1 MSYDPQQL
9 ETDVSFLT
17 QQPGWQ
23 DPAKRTEFIRST
35 GVQSRAYL
43 PPEDH
48 AQFMSELWNRADD
61 RGMISKALDWTGT
74 AISEVVK
81 SGPALAAGAAF
92 AVGDALGVTDTGSGT
107 RLERGVTN
115 LVDQTG
121 QTLKQLAP
129 GESMQAKRDAALEA
143 LRTDL
148 DAGRVPA
155 DFERWAAGEFDSE
168 GKPDAETQQ
177 FIDALRGD
185 YARLAV
191 EADQI
196 NASQDQE
203 KVRAFMESDRS
214 PTRPDSDIPGVPGP
228 RELLA
233 DYLATRDPSSWEA
246 FKNRVTETDQQYRTR
261 LQRWTAEQRS
271 GTAETLAQMPEGLN
285 KEMTQRAF
293 DIQTSPIDLATA
305 ALPFLRG
312 AKALQ
317 AARTG
322 GVLAQTVRLAAG
334 AGKEALQEGVTE
346 KLQDARA
353 TNQQVFEAAAM
364 GAVGGAALETSMAGV
379 GALLRPAGVGQPMSE
394 APAADGAA
402 MAEDTGD
409 LTAADV
415 ADLEPQPPPPPAAAP
430 PRQPILTGVPDRMG
444 RMRETSLN
452 EEPVMEGDVMTDLR
466 IPRSPEALAES
477 QRIEN
482 DRLVQEAKLRAQ
494 DAKARGMPMIADN
507 PNGSRD
513 ILDWANENPIYLPPG
528 FSADRKLPEYEAL
541 GRNPLPSYWR
551 QFVASGKQ
559 GGNPDTIA
567 QRAYDAGLIADPT
580 ADAYVNALQEGI
592 AGRQQYRVQFAE
604 RDKALA
610 QEEKRVVDFEKT
622 QGKLAKKP
630 AAQEVTFEDV
640 VPGDRMTIDGE
651 PAVVRNVEYNEDGYL
666 TNVVIEDGKRFGL
679 MQFDPQTRGGLLVDE
694 FKPKSSTPAPATSQ
708 AATAP
713 ASPTASGTA
722 ANQTSGGGTAA
733 LAAASAPAAPA
744 ASGNLNPQ
752 AGRPR
757 AGEAGFV
764 NAEILAEARQF
775 IANGFTTFAQWSQAM
790 VKRFGRS
797 IKAQLERIWEQVKP
811 MAAELLMNYLRR
823 TGGLKELFAGDKA
836 IIPPFMRDSLDTA
849 KTMAAA
855 GKDAETIRAVT
866 GWFPGKYDGK
876 MRWEIP
882 DEGAKVK
889 PALKSL
895 QYGNH
900 PPAQIKSV
908 DYYQQN
914 GRWNVTLVPQNA
926 QRVAD
931 LIQLRDVEAAV
942 VRAMVSDEVWRQM
955 QRNQGEDSLAGEQL
969 EIPSKMLRTDYP
981 FEGFNALPLEDVLDH
996 PKLFEAYPEAKD
1008 VMVRV
1013 NPKLGVGGSFSVMDT
1028 GDRVITVGS
1037 ADQMGTLLHELQHW
1051 IQEKEGYAKGSN
1063 VKQFGITG
1071 TVVNADQI
1079 AKLDNQKR
1087 ALLDRY
1093 PDVKAMEQRL
1103 QRGEDLTNDEWTR
1116 YEQVHSLPEFTAN
1129 AQARLALVKSPL
1141 EQYRST
1147 AGEIEAR
1154 DVQARQSLTPE
1165 QRQAVAPYSSENIAT
1180 EDAIVLMDA
1189 AGPQMSMDIPEGQ
1202 NVTDS
1207 RFASPD
1213 AEANV
1218 ISTRPD
1224 TEVLAEA
1231 QAWLSQRTPQDAL
1244 TSLENGSA
1252 ALAGDAKQRALGL
1265 LINQLSLQAMQG
1277 SEVQQIVNDTLLNRA
1292 GRLWHSEQFSAD
1304 VAREL
1309 RQRNVVNNADL
1320 LPVAPVLAAKQVLT
1334 DRADRV
1340 VKERF
1345 EGGAEG
1351 AVEKITTLD
1360 VKASTE
1366 ASAELTAQMEG
1377 EPDAPE
1383 LGDNPEVTPVNDTRV
1398 AELEQQM
1405 QELRQQMLRDQT
1417 QAENALQ
1424 ETTSTWQKIMGVL
1437 KAAGGR
1443 RSSLLTGAKG
1453 KLADLRKAAMARK
1466 AARRAEGRMYANP
1479 VGDFADDAIIGA
1491 SFLAEGLVEFTNWS
1505 QALIREIGF
1514 RSGQDLRKL
1523 YAEASKQYLAA
1534 LEAEKAAPTRTKGTP
1549 KQRQA
1554 REKINRAQRT
1564 AQNILDSIARRY
1576 SDPPIFEE
1584 GQRRINAMRELYK
1597 ERVRTG
1603 MPEAEFVKRAMAL
1616 GANEGTAGILWE
1628 ASKLEID
1635 AREMMALEK
1644 SRAGLAEF
1652 LKKDSPALAKL
1663 LNALR
1668 QKIAPGMTWAQ
1679 IFMELPAQQKAR
1691 QREIYR
1697 RLMLDERL
1705 KALNQAERLQLTNE
1719 LDKAWQRERR
1729 KVFLRELEKI
1739 TNLGKSKKDK
1749 DKVKAAL
1756 PRLLRLMNLGMLNSE
1771 TFRGAIAQE
1780 YGIKQIDAATGVEL
1794 RKLAEAIQQAPEG
1807 LPRRKLEQQLMQRL
1821 QNLTGSTMAE
1831 VLESWWT
1838 ASVLSGWRTQV
1849 DIALSLANGLEDVTF
1864 GSLVTA
1870 VRTGNG
1876 RVAKD
1881 ALFAMLSNL
1890 PTAMNEAL
1898 DHLLTGNRAAM
1909 RSYDAEVKAAL
1920 EDGNKLF
1927 GNVGRQLLNKGGM
1940 ARLPGAFME
1949 FVSRVMTALDH
1960 VNSTSTYEGA
1970 KAMALA
1976 RHPELYEQAL
1986 RITPQDRQAARTQAR
2001 LELTAGE
2008 APTTRQQRIEE
2019 EARMKEILDQRVP
2032 LEVQAQAREIGLES
2046 ALQGE
2051 PTGLGWFI
2059 YQVANKIN
2067 TTMRQAE
2074 KAYDQNRPDNAAGK
2088 AVMGALR
2095 LASTLVKVLTGTKFV
2110 RTVGHSVNRSLSY
2123 APGIGL
2129 MRFAEGNMKGAKADI
2144 LLAKQLMGTAVGL
2157 ALLMAFRD
2165 GEDDEQGIE
2174 GSWRDLTPQQ
2184 KGQLLAEG
2192 KQPYSIWTRDAQGR
2206 IRSWNYQQWGIAGVL
2221 ATIGGMEDQR
2231 RYNSQGKDDLAIL
2244 MDGIVSGSMAWTDKT
2259 QLTGL
2264 QMLMAKDQ
2272 AATSSPSGSLASAL
2286 NKWASTTVG
2295 GLVPRIFKDVDMVIS
2310 PQLRDTSEWWMKWA
2324 GQVPMLRE
2332 LSSGTRVNIFGEDII
2347 LDRTPTSRVTQV
2359 GTLDP
2364 ALRTLGRLNERDIWL
2379 PDPTQGV
2386 RMVKLADGTRRKMT
2400 TLEKDRY
2407 QRATGAAYRQF
2418 ITEQGANLLRMDP
2431 ELARETISKVTER
2444 LRAQAAYQAL
2454 RR

>member
-1 MSYDPQQL
+1 MMTAAPTDPTLSPDEIPAML
-9 ETDVSFLT
+9 ESPQFAD
-17 QQPGWQ
+17 
-23 DPAKRTEFIRST
+23 
-35 GVQSRAYL
+35 L
-43 PPEDH
+43 PPERRTDIL
-48 AQFMSELWNRADD
+48 ERALADGASSMAGQWD
-61 RGMISKALDWTGT
+61 RDTFQKWGDFASKARERVAGMESVGEKVAWAGG
-74 AISEVVK
+74 VVK
-81 SGPALAAGAAF
+81 DTATDMLKTLGVGVAGLSPVAAPRDAQGGSTLEPQVPGLTLGQSLGVNAGALMTGITDKITKDAAPVESGLEKLKQEIDQGAFFDHEKGFGGWLDDQAKALQEAQTAYYQDENWAQQNSLTANPENAAALQDYLMTRSPQAWDRLRSTVLRTPGGEMIRAARDQVTNQSALGRSLPGAQRYITEATDPAELIATVGSLGAGRVAIQGGKTLLQRGGALAAGAAGEVAGEQVSAF
-92 AVGDALGVTDTGSGT
+92 MDDPNLTWEQRGEIAKQALVASLGLAGIGAGVSAV
-107 RLERGVTN
+107 
-115 LVDQTG
+115 
-121 QTLKQLAP
+121 
-129 GESMQAKRDAALEA
+129 
-143 LRTDL
+143 
-148 DAGRVPA
+148 AGRGRTTNVP
-155 DFERWAAGEFDSE
+155 
-168 GKPDAETQQ
+168 
-177 FIDALRGD
+177 
-185 YARLAV
+185 
-191 EADQI
+191 
-196 NASQDQE
+196 
-203 KVRAFMESDRS
+203 
-214 PTRPDSDIPGVPGP
+214 
-228 RELLA
+228 
-233 DYLATRDPSSWEA
+233 
-246 FKNRVTETDQQYRTR
+246 
-261 LQRWTAEQRS
+261 
-271 GTAETLAQMPEGLN
+271 
-285 KEMTQRAF
+285 
-293 DIQTSPIDLATA
+293 
-305 ALPFLRG
+305 
-312 AKALQ
+312 
-317 AARTG
+317 
-322 GVLAQTVRLAAG
+322 
-334 AGKEALQEGVTE
+334 
-346 KLQDARA
+346 
-353 TNQQVFEAAAM
+353 
-364 GAVGGAALETSMAGV
+364 
-379 GALLRPAGVGQPMSE
+379 
-394 APAADGAA
+394 APAAAEAGQNPFAGPIAEPA

-415 ADLEPQPPPPPAAAP
+415 ADLEPQPTPPPASAP

-452 EEPVMEGDVMTDLR
+452 EEPVMEGDVITDLR

-567 QRAYDAGLIADPT
+567 QRAYDAGLIAEPT

-592 AGRQQYRVQFAE
+592 AGRQQYRVQFAA
-604 RDKALA
+604 RDKALV

-651 PAVVRNVEYNEDGYL
+651 AAVVRNVEYNEDGYL

-694 FKPKSSTPAPATSQ
+694 FKPKSSTPAPAPSQ

-722 ANQTSGGGTAA
+722 ENRTSGGGTAA
-733 LAAASAPAAPA
+733 SAAASAPAAPA

-764 NAEILAEARQF
+764 NAEILRDLAASAIQAGQDFATWAR
-775 IANGFTTFAQWSQAM
+775 AM
-790 VKRFGRS
+790 LARFGEAVR
-797 IKAQLERIWEQVKP
+797 AQLAAIWQ
-811 MAAELLMNYLRR
+811 
-823 TGGLKELFAGDKA
+823 
-836 IIPPFMRDSLDTA
+836 
-849 KTMAAA
+849 
-855 GKDAETIRAVT
+855 
-866 GWFPGKYDGK
+866 
-876 MRWEIP
+876 
-882 DEGAKVK
+882 
-889 PALKSL
+889 
-895 QYGNH
+895 Q
-900 PPAQIKSV
+900 AQ
-908 DYYQQN
+908 
-914 GRWNVTLVPQNA
+914 A
-926 QRVAD
+926 QFQAR
-931 LIQLRDVEAAV
+931 E
-942 VRAMVSDEVWRQM
+942 VR
-955 QRNQGEDSLAGEQL
+955 
-969 EIPSKMLRTDYP
+969 
-981 FEGFNALPLEDVLDH
+981 
-996 PKLFEAYPEAKD
+996 
-1008 VMVRV
+1008 
-1013 NPKLGVGGSFSVMDT
+1013 
-1028 GDRVITVGS
+1028 
-1037 ADQMGTLLHELQHW
+1037 
-1051 IQEKEGYAKGSN
+1051 
-1063 VKQFGITG
+1063 FGG
-1071 TVVNADQI
+1071 TVSRMAPAGTRGFVAV
-1079 AKLDNQKR
+1079 
-1087 ALLDRY
+1087 
-1093 PDVKAMEQRL
+1093 PDGES
-1103 QRGEDLTNDEWTR
+1103 RG
-1116 YEQVHSLPEFTAN
+1116 
-1129 AQARLALVKSPL
+1129 
-1141 EQYRST
+1141 
-1147 AGEIEAR
+1147 
-1154 DVQARQSLTPE
+1154 TP
-1165 QRQAVAPYSSENIAT
+1165 
-1180 EDAIVLMDA
+1180 
-1189 AGPQMSMDIPEGQ
+1189 IPEGQ
-1202 NVTDS
+1202 NVTAS
-1207 RFASPD
+1207 RFANPD
-1213 AEANV
+1213 EAANLYDV
-1218 ISTRPD
+1218 QA
-1224 TEVLAEA
+1224 TEVMRGESA
-1231 QAWLSQRTPQDAL
+1231 AWIDANG
-1244 TSLENGSA
+1244 LEA
-1252 ALAGDAKQRALGL
+1252 ALAALEANEPPAGLRIDHLPSLGSALITRLSKLAETGTEAQRLQADALLSRAGAAWHGKASQEAGRTLQQRAMA
-1265 LINQLSLQAMQG
+1265 NQ
-1277 SEVQQIVNDTLLNRA
+1277 
-1292 GRLWHSEQFSAD
+1292 
-1304 VAREL
+1304 EL
-1309 RQRNVVNNADL
+1309 VGI
-1320 LPVAPVLAAKQVLT
+1320 APILAAKQVLT

-1360 VKASTE
+1360 VKAGTE
-1366 ASAELTAQMEG
+1366 ASAELTAQLEG

-1554 REKINRAQRT
+1554 REKINKAQRT

-1628 ASKLEID
+1628 ASKLEIN

-1668 QKIAPGMTWAQ
+1668 QKIAPGMSWAQ

-1821 QNLTGSTMAE
+1821 QNLAGSTLWQ

-1849 DIALSLANGLEDVTF
+1849 DIGLSLLNGVEDVGL
-1864 GSLVTA
+1864 GSIVTA
-1870 VRTGNG
+1870 LRTGNKDVAVRGLG
-1876 RVAKD
+1876 R
-1881 ALFAMLSNL
+1881 LFARVPSAIL
-1890 PTAMNEAL
+1890 EAV
-1898 DHLLTGNRAAM
+1898 DHLFTGNKALM
-1909 RSYDAEVKAAL
+1909 RNFELEAKQAL
-1920 EDGNKLF
+1920 EGGNRLASD
-1927 GNVGRQLLNKGGM
+1927 VGAEMWRKGGW
-1940 ARLPGAFME
+1940 RKVPGGFMI
-1949 FVSRVMTALDH
+1949 FYGRVMTALDH
-1960 VNSTSTYEGA
+1960 ITTASTREGA
-1970 KAMALA
+1970 LAMALA
-1976 RHPELYEQAL
+1976 RHPELYERAL
-1986 RITPQDRQAARTQAR
+1986 KISPQDRQAARNQAR
-2001 LELTAGE
+2001 LELTGGDMPTTFQQRREENARVRELLERGIPQEVLGE
-2008 APTTRQQRIEE
+2008 ATDLGRT
-2019 EARMKEILDQRVP
+2019 AAM
-2032 LEVQAQAREIGLES
+2032 
-2046 ALQGE
+2046 QGD
-2051 PTGLGWFI
+2051 PTGLGGGLLEAVNMAVGT
-2059 YQVANKIN
+2059 VARKAESMSQREDLDKTSKNVLKLLQGIAPI
-2067 TTMRQAE
+2067 MRAI
-2074 KAYDQNRPDNAAGK
+2074 
-2088 AVMGALR
+2088 
-2095 LASTLVKVLTGTKFV
+2095 TGTKFA
-2110 RTVGHSVNRSLSY
+2110 RTVAHSLNRSLSY
-2123 APGIGL
+2123 VPVVGIYAVGQ
-2129 MRFAEGNMKGAKADI
+2129 RGRTGAFGDVLA
-2144 LLAKQLMGTAVGL
+2144 AKQVIGTLVGL
-2157 ALLMAFRD
+2157 ATYLAFD
-2165 GEDDEQGIE
+2165 DDEDEKGIE
-2174 GSWRDLTPQQ
+2174 DGWKDKTPQE
-2184 KGQLLAEG
+2184 KAQLYAQG
-2192 KQPYSIWTRDAQGR
+2192 KQPYTVWSRNAKGQVVGF
-2206 IRSWNYQQWGIAGVL
+2206 NYQQWGIAGIMNTVAAMLKQKDSEQGTLNVL
-2221 ATIGGMEDQR
+2221 VSSLA
-2231 RYNSQGKDDLAIL
+2231 QGA
-2244 MDGIVSGSMAWTDKT
+2244 MTFTDKA
-2259 QLTGL
+2259 QLQGL
-2264 QMLMAKDQ
+2264 QTVFGDNYRSTDPVTGVASNLNRW
-2272 AATSSPSGSLASAL
+2272 AAQ
-2286 NKWASTTVG
+2286 TVG
-2295 GLVPRIFKDVDMVIS
+2295 GLVPRVLKDIDVVTS
-2310 PQLRDTSEWWMKWA
+2310 PELRMSSEWWQKWA
-2324 GQVPMLRE
+2324 KEVPMLRQ
-2332 LSSGTRVNIFGEDII
+2332 LSSGKRVDILGEDIK
-2347 LDRTPTSRVTQV
+2347 LDRGPLSRVMSI

-2364 ALRTLGRLNERDIWL
+2364 AYRVLGHLNERDLYL

-2386 RMVKLADGTRRKMT
+2386 RMVLLADGTRRKMT
-2400 TLEKDRY
+2400 ELEKDRY
-2407 QRATGAAYRQF
+2407 QRTTGAAYRKF
-2418 ITEQGANLLRMDP
+2418 LTEQGSNLLRMP
-2431 ELARETISKVTER
+2431 TEQARETISKVTER
-2444 LRAQAAYQAL
+2444 LRAQAAYQAV

>member
-1 MSYDPQQL
+1 MPYDPQQL
-9 ETDVSFLT
+9 ETDVFFLT

-23 DPAKRTEFIRST
+23 DPAQRTEFIRST

-81 SGPALAAGAAF
+81 SGPAMAAGAAF

-322 GVLAQTVRLAAG
+322 GVLAQTGRLAAG

-353 TNQQVFEAAAM
+353 TAGQVFEAAAM

-415 ADLEPQPPPPPAAAP
+415 ADLEPQPTPPPAAAP

-452 EEPVMEGDVMTDLR
+452 EEPVMEGDVITDLR

-482 DRLVQEAKLRAQ
+482 ARLVQEAKLRAQ

-528 FSADRKLPEYEAL
+528 FSTDRKLPEYEAL

-567 QRAYDAGLIADPT
+567 QRAYDAGLIAEPT

-640 VPGDRMTIDGE
+640 LPGDRMTIDGE

-679 MQFDPQTRGGLLVDE
+679 MQFDPQLRGGLLVDE

-733 LAAASAPAAPA
+733 SAAASTAAAPA
-744 ASGNLNPQ
+744 ASGNLNPL

-764 NAEILAEARQF
+764 NAEILRDLAASAIQAGQDFATWARAMLARFGEAVRAQLAAIWQQAQAQF
-775 IANGFTTFAQWSQAM
+775 QAREVRFGGTVTRMAPAGTRGFVAVPGGQDPFGSRFDNPVIILPESAPAVEQNQTSSRFANPDEAANLYDVQATEVMRGESAAWIDANG
-790 VKRFGRS
+790 
-797 IKAQLERIWEQVKP
+797 LEAALAALEANEPPAGLRIDHLP
-811 MAAELLMNYLRR
+811 
-823 TGGLKELFAGDKA
+823 
-836 IIPPFMRDSLDTA
+836 SLGSALITRLS
-849 KTMAAA
+849 KL
-855 GKDAETIRAVT
+855 AETGT
-866 GWFPGKYDGK
+866 
-876 MRWEIP
+876 
-882 DEGAKVK
+882 
-889 PALKSL
+889 
-895 QYGNH
+895 
-900 PPAQIKSV
+900 
-908 DYYQQN
+908 
-914 GRWNVTLVPQNA
+914 
-926 QRVAD
+926 
-931 LIQLRDVEAAV
+931 EA
-942 VRAMVSDEVWRQM
+942 
-955 QRNQGEDSLAGEQL
+955 
-969 EIPSKMLRTDYP
+969 
-981 FEGFNALPLEDVLDH
+981 
-996 PKLFEAYPEAKD
+996 
-1008 VMVRV
+1008 
-1013 NPKLGVGGSFSVMDT
+1013 
-1028 GDRVITVGS
+1028 
-1037 ADQMGTLLHELQHW
+1037 
-1051 IQEKEGYAKGSN
+1051 
-1063 VKQFGITG
+1063 
-1071 TVVNADQI
+1071 
-1079 AKLDNQKR
+1079 
-1087 ALLDRY
+1087 
-1093 PDVKAMEQRL
+1093 QRL
-1103 QRGEDLTNDEWTR
+1103 Q
-1116 YEQVHSLPEFTAN
+1116 A
-1129 AQARLALVKSPL
+1129 
-1141 EQYRST
+1141 
-1147 AGEIEAR
+1147 
-1154 DVQARQSLTPE
+1154 
-1165 QRQAVAPYSSENIAT
+1165 
-1180 EDAIVLMDA
+1180 
-1189 AGPQMSMDIPEGQ
+1189 
-1202 NVTDS
+1202 
-1207 RFASPD
+1207 
-1213 AEANV
+1213 
-1218 ISTRPD
+1218 
-1224 TEVLAEA
+1224 
-1231 QAWLSQRTPQDAL
+1231 DAL
-1244 TSLENGSA
+1244 LSRAGA
-1252 ALAGDAKQRALGL
+1252 AWHGKASQEAGRTLQQRAMA
-1265 LINQLSLQAMQG
+1265 NQ
-1277 SEVQQIVNDTLLNRA
+1277 
-1292 GRLWHSEQFSAD
+1292 
-1304 VAREL
+1304 EL
-1309 RQRNVVNNADL
+1309 VGI
-1320 LPVAPVLAAKQVLT
+1320 APILAAKQVLT

-1351 AVEKITTLD
+1351 AVEKITSLD
-1360 VKASTE
+1360 VKAGTE
-1366 ASAELTAQMEG
+1366 ASAELTAQLEG

-1534 LEAEKAAPTRTKGTP
+1534 LEAEQAAPTRTKGTP

-1603 MPEAEFVKRAMAL
+1603 MPEAEFVKRAMEL

-1644 SRAGLAEF
+1644 SRAGIAEF

-1668 QKIAPGMTWAQ
+1668 QKIAPGMSWAQ

-1729 KVFLRELEKI
+1729 KVFLRELEKV
-1739 TNLGKSKKDK
+1739 TNLVKSKKDK

-1794 RKLAEAIQQAPEG
+1794 RKLGEAIQQAPEG

-1821 QNLTGSTMAE
+1821 QNLTGSTLAE

-1849 DIALSLANGLEDVTF
+1849 DIALSLANGLEDVAF

-1870 VRTGNG
+1870 VRSGNG
-1876 RVAKD
+1876 RVIKD

-1920 EDGNKLF
+1920 EDGSKLF

-1960 VNSTSTYEGA
+1960 INSTSTYEGA

-1976 RHPELYEQAL
+1976 RHPEIYEKAL

-2019 EARMKEILDQRVP
+2019 EARLKEILDQRVP

-2129 MRFAEGNMKGAKADI
+2129 VRFAEGNMKGAKADI

-2192 KQPYSIWTRDAQGR
+2192 KQPYSIWTRDEQGR

>member
-1 MSYDPQQL
+1 MPAPDDFLAPDEFADVLDTPEFAAMPAHERAAVFDAGQRDAEQWLVANGL
-9 ETDVSFLT
+9 EDE
-17 QQPGWQ
+17 
-23 DPAKRTEFIRST
+23 A
-35 GVQSRAYL
+35 
-43 PPEDH
+43 
-48 AQFMSELWNRADD
+48 
-61 RGMISKALDWTGT
+61 SKAALNESFQALAVRHRPAQVDINTSQQGVLGTTFNAMAAGIGPELVGGAIGGAAKLADAGLEMVGLSDPNQRSMLDSVAGFADSLREEGRLVYRTNPANPTAATIGSGAGQAVGMLGT
-74 AISEVVK
+74 AGI
-81 SGPALAAGAAF
+81 GALANVPRAFVTVPATLGFGLGADQGIDTAQEMGITSAGGKLGMGTAFGAIEGATEMIGGIGGRFLPSPKGLLGAAVNI
-92 AVGDALGVTDTGSGT
+92 ATESGEEV
-107 RLERGVTN
+107 L
-115 LVDQTG
+115 
-121 QTLKQLAP
+121 
-129 GESMQAKRDAALEA
+129 
-143 LRTDL
+143 
-148 DAGRVPA
+148 
-155 DFERWAAGEFDSE
+155 
-168 GKPDAETQQ
+168 
-177 FIDALRGD
+177 
-185 YARLAV
+185 
-191 EADQI
+191 
-196 NASQDQE
+196 
-203 KVRAFMESDRS
+203 
-214 PTRPDSDIPGVPGP
+214 
-228 RELLA
+228 
-233 DYLATRDPSSWEA
+233 
-246 FKNRVTETDQQYRTR
+246 
-261 LQRWTAEQRS
+261 S
-271 GTAETLAQMPEGLN
+271 GTAQDALT
-285 KEMTQRAF
+285 
-293 DIQTSPIDLATA
+293 TA
-305 ALPFLRG
+305 AGQAVEDPNRPGFTETGYKLPGLDADFANR
-312 AKALQ
+312 
-317 AARTG
+317 R
-322 GVLAQTVRLAAG
+322 
-334 AGKEALQEGVTE
+334 LQE
-346 KLQDARA
+346 AI
-353 TNQQVFEAAAM
+353 
-364 GAVGGAALETSMAGV
+364 GGAAGGTVFSLVQAAV
-379 GALLRPAGVGQPMSE
+379 NRARPAGVGQPMSE
-394 APAADGAA
+394 APAVDGAA

-415 ADLEPQPPPPPAAAP
+415 ADLEPQPTPPPAAAP
-430 PRQPILTGVPDRMG
+430 PRQPILQNVPDRMG

-452 EEPVMEGDVMTDLR
+452 EEPVMEGDVITDLR
-466 IPRSPEALAES
+466 IPRSPQAIAES

-567 QRAYDAGLIADPT
+567 QRAYDAGLIAEPT

-592 AGRQQYRVQFAE
+592 AARQQYRVQFAE

-694 FKPKSSTPAPATSQ
+694 FKPKSSTPAPAPSR

-733 LAAASAPAAPA
+733 SPTLAPVAPA
-744 ASGNLNPQ
+744 ASGNLNPL

-889 PALKSL
+889 TTLKSL
-895 QYGNH
+895 QYGEH
-900 PPAQIKSV
+900 LPGRIQSV
-908 DYYQQN
+908 DYYKQR
-914 GRWNVTLVPQNA
+914 GLWNVTLVPFNS

-931 LIQLRDVEAAV
+931 LIQLVDAPASV
-942 VRAMVSDEVWRQM
+942 VRAMVPDEIWSQM
-955 QRNQGEDSLAGEQL
+955 QRNVGEDSLAGDNL
-969 EIPSKMLRTDYP
+969 EINTKMIRTDYA
-981 FEGFNALPLEDVLDH
+981 FDGFNTLPLEDVLEH
-996 PKLFEAYPEAKD
+996 PDLFKSYPAAKD
-1008 VMVRV
+1008 IMVRV
-1013 NPKLGVGGSFSVMDT
+1013 DPKMGRGGSFAMMES
-1028 GDRVITVGS
+1028 GEPIITIGK
-1037 ADQMGTLLHELQHW
+1037 ADQLTTLLHEVQHW
-1051 IQEKEGYAKGSN
+1051 IQEQEGYAKGSSS
-1063 VKQFGITG
+1063 
-1071 TVVNADQI
+1071 
-1079 AKLDNQKR
+1079 R
-1087 ALLDRY
+1087 ATD
-1093 PDVKAMEQRL
+1093 
-1103 QRGEDLTNDEWTR
+1103 
-1116 YEQVHSLPEFTAN
+1116 FTAPLTAEIKKLKTLN
-1129 AQARLALVKSPL
+1129 TPAAKAQARKLDKERMALYLSP
-1141 EQYRST
+1141 ENVMNAYRRT

-1154 DVQARQSLTPE
+1154 DVQARQGLTAE
-1165 QRQAVAPYSSENIAT
+1165 QRQVTAPYSSENIAP

-1213 AEANV
+1213 EAANLYDV
-1218 ISTRPD
+1218 QK
-1224 TEVLAEA
+1224 TEMMRGESA
-1231 QAWLSQRTPQDAL
+1231 AWIDANG
-1244 TSLENGSA
+1244 LEA
-1252 ALAGDAKQRALGL
+1252 ALAALEANEPPAGLRIDHLPSLGSALITRLSKLAETGTEAQRLQADALLSRAGAAWHGKASQEAGRTLQQRAMA
-1265 LINQLSLQAMQG
+1265 NQ
-1277 SEVQQIVNDTLLNRA
+1277 
-1292 GRLWHSEQFSAD
+1292 
-1304 VAREL
+1304 EL
-1309 RQRNVVNNADL
+1309 VGI
-1320 LPVAPVLAAKQVLT
+1320 APILAAKQVLT

-1351 AVEKITTLD
+1351 AVEKIATLD
-1360 VKASTE
+1360 VKAGTE
-1366 ASAELTAQMEG
+1366 ASAELTAQLEG

-1554 REKINRAQRT
+1554 REKINKAQRT

-1644 SRAGLAEF
+1644 SRASIAEF

-1663 LNALR
+1663 LDALR
-1668 QKIAPGMTWAQ
+1668 KKIAPGMSWAQ

-1729 KVFLRELEKI
+1729 KVFLRELEKV

-1794 RKLAEAIQQAPEG
+1794 RKLGEAIQQAPEG
-1807 LPRRKLEQQLMQRL
+1807 LPRRKLEQELMQRL
-1821 QNLTGSTMAE
+1821 QNLTGSTLAE

-1920 EDGNKLF
+1920 EDGSKLF

-1960 VNSTSTYEGA
+1960 INSTSTYEGA

-2129 MRFAEGNMKGAKADI
+2129 VRFAEGNMKGAKADI

>member
-1 MSYDPQQL
+1 MPYDPQQL

-23 DPAKRTEFIRST
+23 DPAQRTEFIRST

-322 GVLAQTVRLAAG
+322 GVLAQTGRLAAG

-353 TNQQVFEAAAM
+353 TAGQVFEAAAM

-394 APAADGAA
+394 APAAADGAA

-415 ADLEPQPPPPPAAAP
+415 ADLDPQPTPTPPPAAAP
-430 PRQPILTGVPDRMG
+430 PRQPILQNVPDRMG

-452 EEPVMEGDVMTDLR
+452 EEPVMEGDVITDLR

-482 DRLVQEAKLRAQ
+482 ARLVQEAKLRAQ

-528 FSADRKLPEYEAL
+528 FSTDRKLPEYEAL
-541 GRNPLPSYWR
+541 SRNPLPSYWR

-567 QRAYDAGLIADPT
+567 QRAYDAGLIAEPT

-640 VPGDRMTIDGE
+640 LPGDRMTIDGE

-694 FKPKSSTPAPATSQ
+694 FKPKSSTPAPAPSR

-733 LAAASAPAAPA
+733 SAAASTAAAPA

-764 NAEILAEARQF
+764 NAEILRDLAASAIQAGQDFATWAR
-775 IANGFTTFAQWSQAM
+775 AM
-790 VKRFGRS
+790 LARFGEAVR
-797 IKAQLERIWEQVKP
+797 AQLAAIWQQAQAQFQAREV
-811 MAAELLMNYLRR
+811 RF
-823 TGGLKELFAGDKA
+823 GGTVS
-836 IIPPFMRDSLDTA
+836 R
-849 KTMAAA
+849 MAAA
-855 GKDAETIRAVT
+855 GTRGFVAV
-866 GWFPGKYDGK
+866 PGG
-876 MRWEIP
+876 EN
-882 DEGAKVK
+882 V
-889 PALKSL
+889 ALSA
-895 QYGNH
+895 N
-900 PPAQIKSV
+900 
-908 DYYQQN
+908 N
-914 GRWNVTLVPQNA
+914 PQNA
-926 QRVAD
+926 AMASASGAAQANEPSPGGLSEAIGVTGTFYRGENDGNGKIADNQPGGVHFSSARYYAAQYGQVREAD
-931 LIQLRDVEAAV
+931 LNLTKALDFRSLGDSFSKESLIAFLQKAGVDLNAKLQSWFSAKSILEHLSQLNTIEQGEIHQTVLDGAGHLIKKAGYDGYVFNELGSATEPSVVVFSESSIKPSTNSPISFKSSRAADGTLNPQAGRPRAGEAGFVNAEILRDLAASAIQAGQDFATWARAMLARFGEA
-942 VRAMVSDEVWRQM
+942 VRAQLAAIWQQAQAQFQAREVR
-955 QRNQGEDSLAGEQL
+955 
-969 EIPSKMLRTDYP
+969 
-981 FEGFNALPLEDVLDH
+981 
-996 PKLFEAYPEAKD
+996 
-1008 VMVRV
+1008 
-1013 NPKLGVGGSFSVMDT
+1013 
-1028 GDRVITVGS
+1028 
-1037 ADQMGTLLHELQHW
+1037 
-1051 IQEKEGYAKGSN
+1051 
-1063 VKQFGITG
+1063 FGG
-1071 TVVNADQI
+1071 TVSRMAP
-1079 AKLDNQKR
+1079 AGT
-1087 ALLDRY
+1087 
-1093 PDVKAMEQRL
+1093 
-1103 QRGEDLTNDEWTR
+1103 RGF
-1116 YEQVHSLPEFTAN
+1116 VAVPG
-1129 AQARLALVKSPL
+1129 
-1141 EQYRST
+1141 
-1147 AGEIEAR
+1147 GESR
-1154 DVQARQSLTPE
+1154 GTP
-1165 QRQAVAPYSSENIAT
+1165 
-1180 EDAIVLMDA
+1180 
-1189 AGPQMSMDIPEGQ
+1189 IPEGQ

-1207 RFASPD
+1207 RFANPD
-1213 AEANV
+1213 EAANLYDV
-1218 ISTRPD
+1218 QA
-1224 TEVLAEA
+1224 TEMMRGESA
-1231 QAWLSQRTPQDAL
+1231 AWIDANG
-1244 TSLENGSA
+1244 LEA
-1252 ALAGDAKQRALGL
+1252 ALAALEANEPPAGLRIDHLPSLGSALITRLSKLAETGTEAQRLQADALLSRAGAAWHGKASQEAGRTLQQRAMA
-1265 LINQLSLQAMQG
+1265 NQ
-1277 SEVQQIVNDTLLNRA
+1277 
-1292 GRLWHSEQFSAD
+1292 
-1304 VAREL
+1304 EL
-1309 RQRNVVNNADL
+1309 VGI
-1320 LPVAPVLAAKQVLT
+1320 APILAAKQVLT

-1360 VKASTE
+1360 VKAGTE
-1366 ASAELTAQMEG
+1366 ASAELTAQLEG

-1644 SRAGLAEF
+1644 SRAGIAEF

-1668 QKIAPGMTWAQ
+1668 QKIAPGMSWAQ

-1881 ALFAMLSNL
+1881 ALFAMLANL

-1920 EDGNKLF
+1920 EDGSKLF

-1960 VNSTSTYEGA
+1960 INSTSTYEGA

-2074 KAYDQNRPDNAAGK
+2074 TAYDQNRPDNAAGK

-2129 MRFAEGNMKGAKADI
+2129 VRFAEGNMKGAKADI

>member
-1 MSYDPQQL
+1 MPAPDDFLAPDEFADVLNTPEFAAMPAHERAAVFDAGQRDAEQWLVANGL
-9 ETDVSFLT
+9 EDE
-17 QQPGWQ
+17 
-23 DPAKRTEFIRST
+23 A
-35 GVQSRAYL
+35 
-43 PPEDH
+43 
-48 AQFMSELWNRADD
+48 
-61 RGMISKALDWTGT
+61 SKAALNESFQALAVRHRPAQVDINTSQQGVLGTTFNAMAAGIGPELVGGAIGGAAKLADAGLEMVGLSDPNQRSMLDSVAGFADSLREEGRLVYRTNPANPTAATIGSGAGQAVGMLGT
-74 AISEVVK
+74 AGI
-81 SGPALAAGAAF
+81 GALANVPRAFVTVPATLGFGLGADQGIDTAQEMGITSAGGKLGMGTAFGAIEGATEMIGGIGGRFLPSPKGLLGAAVNI
-92 AVGDALGVTDTGSGT
+92 ATESGEEV
-107 RLERGVTN
+107 L
-115 LVDQTG
+115 
-121 QTLKQLAP
+121 
-129 GESMQAKRDAALEA
+129 
-143 LRTDL
+143 
-148 DAGRVPA
+148 
-155 DFERWAAGEFDSE
+155 
-168 GKPDAETQQ
+168 
-177 FIDALRGD
+177 
-185 YARLAV
+185 
-191 EADQI
+191 
-196 NASQDQE
+196 
-203 KVRAFMESDRS
+203 
-214 PTRPDSDIPGVPGP
+214 
-228 RELLA
+228 
-233 DYLATRDPSSWEA
+233 
-246 FKNRVTETDQQYRTR
+246 
-261 LQRWTAEQRS
+261 S
-271 GTAETLAQMPEGLN
+271 GTAQDALT
-285 KEMTQRAF
+285 
-293 DIQTSPIDLATA
+293 TA
-305 ALPFLRG
+305 AGQAVEDPNRPGFTETGYKLPGLDADFANR
-312 AKALQ
+312 
-317 AARTG
+317 R
-322 GVLAQTVRLAAG
+322 
-334 AGKEALQEGVTE
+334 LQE
-346 KLQDARA
+346 AI
-353 TNQQVFEAAAM
+353 
-364 GAVGGAALETSMAGV
+364 GGAAGGTVFSLVQAAV
-379 GALLRPAGVGQPMSE
+379 NRARPAGVGQPMSE
-394 APAADGAA
+394 ATAAEGAA

-415 ADLEPQPPPPPAAAP
+415 ADLDPQPTPPPAAAP
-430 PRQPILTGVPDRMG
+430 PRQPILQNVPDRMG

-452 EEPVMEGDVMTDLR
+452 EEPVMEGDVITDLR

-528 FSADRKLPEYEAL
+528 FSTDRKLPEYEAL

-567 QRAYDAGLIADPT
+567 QRAYDAGLIAEPT

-694 FKPKSSTPAPATSQ
+694 FKPKSSTPAPAPSQ
-708 AATAP
+708 AATTP
-713 ASPTASGTA
+713 TSPTASGTA
-722 ANQTSGGGTAA
+722 ANRTSGGGTAA
-733 LAAASAPAAPA
+733 SAAASAPAAPA

-764 NAEILAEARQF
+764 NAEILRDLAASAIQAGQDFATWAR
-775 IANGFTTFAQWSQAM
+775 AM
-790 VKRFGRS
+790 LARFGEAVR
-797 IKAQLERIWEQVKP
+797 AQLAAIWQ
-811 MAAELLMNYLRR
+811 
-823 TGGLKELFAGDKA
+823 
-836 IIPPFMRDSLDTA
+836 
-849 KTMAAA
+849 
-855 GKDAETIRAVT
+855 
-866 GWFPGKYDGK
+866 
-876 MRWEIP
+876 
-882 DEGAKVK
+882 
-889 PALKSL
+889 
-895 QYGNH
+895 Q
-900 PPAQIKSV
+900 AQ
-908 DYYQQN
+908 
-914 GRWNVTLVPQNA
+914 A
-926 QRVAD
+926 QFQAR
-931 LIQLRDVEAAV
+931 E
-942 VRAMVSDEVWRQM
+942 VR
-955 QRNQGEDSLAGEQL
+955 
-969 EIPSKMLRTDYP
+969 
-981 FEGFNALPLEDVLDH
+981 
-996 PKLFEAYPEAKD
+996 
-1008 VMVRV
+1008 
-1013 NPKLGVGGSFSVMDT
+1013 
-1028 GDRVITVGS
+1028 
-1037 ADQMGTLLHELQHW
+1037 
-1051 IQEKEGYAKGSN
+1051 
-1063 VKQFGITG
+1063 FGG
-1071 TVVNADQI
+1071 TVSRMAP
-1079 AKLDNQKR
+1079 AGT
-1087 ALLDRY
+1087 
-1093 PDVKAMEQRL
+1093 
-1103 QRGEDLTNDEWTR
+1103 RGFVAVPGSESR
-1116 YEQVHSLPEFTAN
+1116 
-1129 AQARLALVKSPL
+1129 
-1141 EQYRST
+1141 
-1147 AGEIEAR
+1147 G
-1154 DVQARQSLTPE
+1154 TP
-1165 QRQAVAPYSSENIAT
+1165 
-1180 EDAIVLMDA
+1180 
-1189 AGPQMSMDIPEGQ
+1189 IPEGQ
-1202 NVTDS
+1202 NVTAS
-1207 RFASPD
+1207 RFANPD
-1213 AEANV
+1213 EAGNLYDV
-1218 ISTRPD
+1218 QA
-1224 TEVLAEA
+1224 TEVMRGESA
-1231 QAWLSQRTPQDAL
+1231 AWIDANG
-1244 TSLENGSA
+1244 LEA
-1252 ALAGDAKQRALGL
+1252 ALAALEANEPPAGLRIDHLPSLGSALITRLSKLAETGTEAQRLQADALLSRAGAAWHGKASQEAGRTLQQRAMA
-1265 LINQLSLQAMQG
+1265 NQ
-1277 SEVQQIVNDTLLNRA
+1277 
-1292 GRLWHSEQFSAD
+1292 
-1304 VAREL
+1304 EL
-1309 RQRNVVNNADL
+1309 VGI
-1320 LPVAPVLAAKQVLT
+1320 APILAAKQVLT

-1360 VKASTE
+1360 VKAGTE
-1366 ASAELTAQMEG
+1366 ASAELTAQLEG

-1584 GQRRINAMRELYK
+1584 GQRKINAMRELYK

-1603 MPEAEFVKRAMAL
+1603 MPEAEFVKRAMEL

-1668 QKIAPGMTWAQ
+1668 QKIAPGMSWAQ

-1821 QNLTGSTMAE
+1821 QNLAGSTMAE

-1881 ALFAMLSNL
+1881 ALFAMLANL

-1920 EDGNKLF
+1920 EDGSKLF

-1960 VNSTSTYEGA
+1960 INSTSTYEGA

-2051 PTGLGWFI
+2051 PTGLGAWI
-2059 YQVANKIN
+2059 YRASNALNNVH
-2067 TTMRQAE
+2067 RQSLSEYE
-2074 KAYDQNRPDNAAGK
+2074 KNRPDNLAGR
-2088 AVMGALR
+2088 AVLRALR
-2095 LASTLVKVLTGTKFV
+2095 ITSPLVKVLTGTKFV
-2110 RTVGHSVNRSLSY
+2110 RTVGHSINRSLSY
-2123 APGIGL
+2123 APGVGL
-2129 MRFAEGNMKGAKADI
+2129 IRFAEKGMQGSPAKADI
-2144 LLAKQLMGTAVGL
+2144 LLAKQLFGTAVGL

-2174 GSWRDLTPQQ
+2174 GSWRGLTPQQ

-2206 IRSWNYQQWGIAGVL
+2206 IRTWNYQNWGIAGVL
-2221 ATIGGMEDQR
+2221 GTIGGMEDQR

-2244 MDGIVSGSMAWTDKT
+2244 IDGIISGSMAWTDKA

-2264 QMLMAKDQ
+2264 KLLTGSDQ
-2272 AATSSPSGSLASAL
+2272 PGSSSNPAQSWADTL
-2286 NKWASTTVG
+2286 NRYASTTVG
-2295 GLVPRIFKDVDMVIS
+2295 GVVPRLFKDVDMVIS

-2324 GQVPMLRE
+2324 AQMPMVRE
-2332 LSSGTRVNIFGEDII
+2332 TSSGKRVNIFGEDIV
-2347 LDRTPTSRVTQV
+2347 LDRTPTSRITQV

-2386 RMVKLADGTRRKMT
+2386 RTVKLADGTRRKMT
-2400 TLEKDRY
+2400 TVEKDRY
-2407 QRATGAAYRQF
+2407 QRATGAAYRKF
-2418 ITEQGANLLRMDP
+2418 ITEQGAALLRMDA

-2444 LRAQAAYQAL
+2444 LRKQAAYDAV

>member
-1 MSYDPQQL
+1 MPYDPQQL

-17 QQPGWQ
+17 EQPGWQ

-35 GVQSRAYL
+35 GVQARAHL

-48 AQFMSELWNRADD
+48 ARFMGELWNRADE

-74 AISEVVK
+74 TISEVVK
-81 SGPALAAGAAF
+81 SGPAMAAGAAF

-107 RLERGVTN
+107 RLERGVAN

-121 QTLKQLAP
+121 QTVKQLAP

-191 EADQI
+191 EADEI

-233 DYLATRDPSSWEA
+233 DYLATRDPSSWDA
-246 FKNRVTETDQQYRTR
+246 FKSRVTETDQQYRTR

-293 DIQTSPIDLATA
+293 DIQTSPIDLASA
-305 ALPFLRG
+305 VLPFLRG

-322 GVLAQTVRLAAG
+322 GLAAQAGRLAVG
-334 AGKEALQEGVTE
+334 AGKEAVQEGVTE

-353 TNQQVFEAAAM
+353 TAGQVFEAAAM

-394 APAADGAA
+394 ATAAGAA

-415 ADLEPQPPPPPAAAP
+415 ADLEPQPTPPPAAAP

-452 EEPVMEGDVMTDLR
+452 EEPVMEGDVITDLR
-466 IPRSPEALAES
+466 IPRSPEAIAES

-494 DAKARGMPMIADN
+494 EAKARGMPMIADS

-567 QRAYDAGLIADPT
+567 QRAYDAGLIAEPT

-592 AGRQQYRVQFAE
+592 AGRQQYRVQLAE
-604 RDKALA
+604 RDKALV

-651 PAVVRNVEYNEDGYL
+651 AAVVRNVEYNEDGYL

-694 FKPKSSTPAPATSQ
+694 FKPKSSTPAPAPSR

-713 ASPTASGTA
+713 ASPTSSGTA

-733 LAAASAPAAPA
+733 SAAASTAAAPA

-764 NAEILAEARQF
+764 NAEILRDLAASAIQAGQDFATWARAMLARFGEAVRAQLAAIWQQAQAQF
-775 IANGFTTFAQWSQAM
+775 QAREVRFGGTVSRMAPAGTRGFVAVPDGQDPFGSRFDNPVIILPESAPAVEQNQTSSRFANPDEAANLYDVQATEVMRGESAAWIDANG
-790 VKRFGRS
+790 
-797 IKAQLERIWEQVKP
+797 LEAALAALEANEPPAGLRIDHLP
-811 MAAELLMNYLRR
+811 
-823 TGGLKELFAGDKA
+823 
-836 IIPPFMRDSLDTA
+836 SLGSALITRLS
-849 KTMAAA
+849 KL
-855 GKDAETIRAVT
+855 AETGT
-866 GWFPGKYDGK
+866 
-876 MRWEIP
+876 
-882 DEGAKVK
+882 
-889 PALKSL
+889 
-895 QYGNH
+895 
-900 PPAQIKSV
+900 
-908 DYYQQN
+908 
-914 GRWNVTLVPQNA
+914 
-926 QRVAD
+926 
-931 LIQLRDVEAAV
+931 EA
-942 VRAMVSDEVWRQM
+942 
-955 QRNQGEDSLAGEQL
+955 
-969 EIPSKMLRTDYP
+969 
-981 FEGFNALPLEDVLDH
+981 
-996 PKLFEAYPEAKD
+996 
-1008 VMVRV
+1008 
-1013 NPKLGVGGSFSVMDT
+1013 
-1028 GDRVITVGS
+1028 
-1037 ADQMGTLLHELQHW
+1037 
-1051 IQEKEGYAKGSN
+1051 
-1063 VKQFGITG
+1063 
-1071 TVVNADQI
+1071 
-1079 AKLDNQKR
+1079 
-1087 ALLDRY
+1087 
-1093 PDVKAMEQRL
+1093 QRL
-1103 QRGEDLTNDEWTR
+1103 Q
-1116 YEQVHSLPEFTAN
+1116 A
-1129 AQARLALVKSPL
+1129 
-1141 EQYRST
+1141 
-1147 AGEIEAR
+1147 
-1154 DVQARQSLTPE
+1154 
-1165 QRQAVAPYSSENIAT
+1165 
-1180 EDAIVLMDA
+1180 
-1189 AGPQMSMDIPEGQ
+1189 
-1202 NVTDS
+1202 
-1207 RFASPD
+1207 
-1213 AEANV
+1213 
-1218 ISTRPD
+1218 
-1224 TEVLAEA
+1224 
-1231 QAWLSQRTPQDAL
+1231 DAL
-1244 TSLENGSA
+1244 LSRAGA
-1252 ALAGDAKQRALGL
+1252 AWHGKASQEAGRTLQQRAMA
-1265 LINQLSLQAMQG
+1265 NQ
-1277 SEVQQIVNDTLLNRA
+1277 
-1292 GRLWHSEQFSAD
+1292 
-1304 VAREL
+1304 EL
-1309 RQRNVVNNADL
+1309 VGI
-1320 LPVAPVLAAKQVLT
+1320 APILAAKQVLT

-1351 AVEKITTLD
+1351 AVEKIATLD
-1360 VKASTE
+1360 VKAGTE
-1366 ASAELTAQMEG
+1366 ASAELTAQLEG

-1603 MPEAEFVKRAMAL
+1603 MPEAEFVKRAMEL

-1668 QKIAPGMTWAQ
+1668 QKIAPGMSWAQ

-1739 TNLGKSKKDK
+1739 GALGAKAPADRKK
-1749 DKVKAAL
+1749 VVQGL
-1756 PRLLRLMNLGMLNSE
+1756 PKLLRLMNLGVLNAA
-1771 TFRGAIAQE
+1771 TFRQAM
-1780 YGIKQIDAATGVEL
+1780 
-1794 RKLAEAIQQAPEG
+1794 APEFNLRSMTGADVARLRDTFNAAYTAPPGILRNRLLQKG
-1807 LPRRKLEQQLMQRL
+1807 LMDMQKI
-1821 QNLTGSTMAE
+1821 TGSTKVE
-1831 VLESWWT
+1831 LLNNGWV
-1838 ASVLSGWRTQV
+1838 ASVLSGGQTLFDTATTLASGGLLDTMTSAVGMAFNGRPDVAITAVAEFWRSLPQLLREAGRILGKGELWYLRQFADEAKHGLEGLGIGSALTGERLLSEKQISKKALGLLLAFTGRSMAAFDHLTNNATKAGALPIARALNPNLYQGALTPSDLDKANARAQAKLEMPDGTPTQINRRTREILESGINPDLLKEAELMGDMAAFQNDPTGFYGGVYQMVKSLFATGERGLTNAADAVPNAYARSAMLFMAGSLRAALGAKFIRFAMNWANKQAMLVPGTYLIQKAGLPIFGSQISRTQ
-1849 DIALSLANGLEDVTF
+1849 ANYILGRNVVGLTMMASFYAFLRGVLD
-1864 GSLVTA
+1864 
-1870 VRTGNG
+1870 
-1876 RVAKD
+1876 KD
-1881 ALFAMLSNL
+1881 D
-1890 PTAMNEAL
+1890 EEEGW
-1898 DHLLTGNRAAM
+1898 HLTGNLEGLSTDRINALRAAGVEKLTLWYRDPQGRVVRQVNYKNM
-1909 RSYDAEVKAAL
+1909 PFAAMLAAL
-1920 EDGNKLF
+1920 
-1927 GNVGRQLLNKGGM
+1927 
-1940 ARLPGAFME
+1940 A
-1949 FVSRVMTALDH
+1949 
-1960 VNSTSTYEGA
+1960 STSDERKYLPDKHAT
-1970 KAMALA
+1970 
-1976 RHPELYEQAL
+1976 
-1986 RITPQDRQAARTQAR
+1986 RTQAGHLLRAVAIGAMQFKDISAVEGLSELFQKPKPGSTSEVAEDFVER
-2001 LELTAGE
+2001 LAKS
-2008 APTTRQQRIEE
+2008 AARFTT
-2019 EARMKEILDQRVP
+2019 
-2032 LEVQAQAREIGLES
+2032 G
-2046 ALQGE
+2046 
-2051 PTGLGWFI
+2051 FI
-2059 YQVANKIN
+2059 PN
-2067 TTMRQAE
+2067 
-2074 KAYDQNRPDNAAGK
+2074 
-2088 AVMGALR
+2088 ALR
-2095 LASTLVKVLTGTKFV
+2095 DVDSWTDSRYFKPDSAAAEWVKGVPFLRRTVNDGRPLLNLLGEQVEISRAPWNRQVKDVATSEAGRVLGGLLSRGLSVPGADGDGVVVVKDGKKVLLTSLGTGPV
-2110 RTVGHSVNRSLSY
+2110 Y
-2123 APGIGL
+2123 AYQ
-2129 MRFAEGNMKGAKADI
+2129 KA
-2144 LLAKQLMGTAVGL
+2144 
-2157 ALLMAFRD
+2157 
-2165 GEDDEQGIE
+2165 
-2174 GSWRDLTPQQ
+2174 
-2184 KGQLLAEG
+2184 
-2192 KQPYSIWTRDAQGR
+2192 
-2206 IRSWNYQQWGIAGVL
+2206 
-2221 ATIGGMEDQR
+2221 
-2231 RYNSQGKDDLAIL
+2231 
-2244 MDGIVSGSMAWTDKT
+2244 
-2259 QLTGL
+2259 
-2264 QMLMAKDQ
+2264 
-2272 AATSSPSGSLASAL
+2272 
-2286 NKWASTTVG
+2286 
-2295 GLVPRIFKDVDMVIS
+2295 
-2310 PQLRDTSEWWMKWA
+2310 
-2324 GQVPMLRE
+2324 
-2332 LSSGTRVNIFGEDII
+2332 
-2347 LDRTPTSRVTQV
+2347 
-2359 GTLDP
+2359 
-2364 ALRTLGRLNERDIWL
+2364 
-2379 PDPTQGV
+2379 
-2386 RMVKLADGTRRKMT
+2386 
-2400 TLEKDRY
+2400 
-2407 QRATGAAYRQF
+2407 
-2418 ITEQGANLLRMDP
+2418 
-2431 ELARETISKVTER
+2431 VTER
-2444 LRAQAAYQAL
+2444 YREWLGSDEGRALLSMPAAQAAQVIENRAKAIKRMARVQAVGY
-2454 RR
+2454 

>member
-1 MSYDPQQL
+1 MPYDPQQL

-23 DPAKRTEFIRST
+23 DPAQRTEFIRST

-81 SGPALAAGAAF
+81 SGPAMAAGAAF

-271 GTAETLAQMPEGLN
+271 GTAETLAQMAEGLN

-322 GVLAQTVRLAAG
+322 GVLAQTGRLAAG

-353 TNQQVFEAAAM
+353 TAGQVFEAAAM

-394 APAADGAA
+394 APAAEGAA

-415 ADLEPQPPPPPAAAP
+415 ADLDPQPTPPPAAAP
-430 PRQPILTGVPDRMG
+430 QRQPILTGVPDRMG

-452 EEPVMEGDVMTDLR
+452 EEPVMEGDVITDLR

-528 FSADRKLPEYEAL
+528 FSTDRKLPEYEAL

-567 QRAYDAGLIADPT
+567 QRAYDAGLIAEPT

-694 FKPKSSTPAPATSQ
+694 FKPKSSTPSPAPSR

-733 LAAASAPAAPA
+733 SPTLAPVAPA

-764 NAEILAEARQF
+764 NAEILRDLAASAIQAGQDFATWAR
-775 IANGFTTFAQWSQAM
+775 AM
-790 VKRFGRS
+790 LARFG
-797 IKAQLERIWEQVKP
+797 E
-811 MAAELLMNYLRR
+811 
-823 TGGLKELFAGDKA
+823 
-836 IIPPFMRDSLDTA
+836 
-849 KTMAAA
+849 
-855 GKDAETIRAVT
+855 
-866 GWFPGKYDGK
+866 
-876 MRWEIP
+876 
-882 DEGAKVK
+882 
-889 PALKSL
+889 
-895 QYGNH
+895 
-900 PPAQIKSV
+900 
-908 DYYQQN
+908 
-914 GRWNVTLVPQNA
+914 
-926 QRVAD
+926 
-931 LIQLRDVEAAV
+931 V
-942 VRAMVSDEVWRQM
+942 VRAQLAAIWQQAQAQFQAREVR
-955 QRNQGEDSLAGEQL
+955 
-969 EIPSKMLRTDYP
+969 
-981 FEGFNALPLEDVLDH
+981 
-996 PKLFEAYPEAKD
+996 
-1008 VMVRV
+1008 
-1013 NPKLGVGGSFSVMDT
+1013 
-1028 GDRVITVGS
+1028 
-1037 ADQMGTLLHELQHW
+1037 
-1051 IQEKEGYAKGSN
+1051 
-1063 VKQFGITG
+1063 FGG
-1071 TVVNADQI
+1071 TVSRMAP
-1079 AKLDNQKR
+1079 AGT
-1087 ALLDRY
+1087 
-1093 PDVKAMEQRL
+1093 
-1103 QRGEDLTNDEWTR
+1103 RGF
-1116 YEQVHSLPEFTAN
+1116 VAVPG
-1129 AQARLALVKSPL
+1129 
-1141 EQYRST
+1141 
-1147 AGEIEAR
+1147 GESR
-1154 DVQARQSLTPE
+1154 GTP
-1165 QRQAVAPYSSENIAT
+1165 
-1180 EDAIVLMDA
+1180 
-1189 AGPQMSMDIPEGQ
+1189 IPEGQ
-1202 NVTDS
+1202 NVTAS
-1207 RFASPD
+1207 RFANPD
-1213 AEANV
+1213 EAANLYDV
-1218 ISTRPD
+1218 QA
-1224 TEVLAEA
+1224 TEVMRGESA
-1231 QAWLSQRTPQDAL
+1231 AWIDANG
-1244 TSLENGSA
+1244 LEA
-1252 ALAGDAKQRALGL
+1252 ALAALEANEPPAGLRIDHLPSLGSALITRLSKLAETGTEAQRLQADALLSRAGAAWHGKASQEAGRTLQQRAMA
-1265 LINQLSLQAMQG
+1265 NQ
-1277 SEVQQIVNDTLLNRA
+1277 
-1292 GRLWHSEQFSAD
+1292 
-1304 VAREL
+1304 EL
-1309 RQRNVVNNADL
+1309 VGI
-1320 LPVAPVLAAKQVLT
+1320 APILAAKQVLT

-1360 VKASTE
+1360 VKAGTE
-1366 ASAELTAQMEG
+1366 ASAELTAQLEG

-1584 GQRRINAMRELYK
+1584 GQSRINAMRELYK

-1635 AREMMALEK
+1635 AREMLALEK

-1668 QKIAPGMTWAQ
+1668 QKIAPGMSWAQ

-1881 ALFAMLSNL
+1881 ALFAMLANL

-1920 EDGNKLF
+1920 EDGSKLF

-1960 VNSTSTYEGA
+1960 INSTSTYEGA

-1976 RHPELYEQAL
+1976 RHPEIYEKAL

-2051 PTGLGWFI
+2051 PTGVGAWI
-2059 YQVANKIN
+2059 YRASNALNNVH
-2067 TTMRQAE
+2067 RQSLSEYE
-2074 KAYDQNRPDNAAGK
+2074 KNRPDNLAGR
-2088 AVMGALR
+2088 AVLRALR
-2095 LASTLVKVLTGTKFV
+2095 ITSPLVKVLTGTKFV
-2110 RTVGHSVNRSLSY
+2110 RTVGHSINRSLSY
-2123 APGIGL
+2123 APGVGL
-2129 MRFAEGNMKGAKADI
+2129 IRFAEKGMQGSPAKADI
-2144 LLAKQLMGTAVGL
+2144 LLAKQLFGTAVGL

-2174 GSWRDLTPQQ
+2174 GSWRGLTPQQ

-2206 IRSWNYQQWGIAGVL
+2206 IRTWNYQNWGIAGVL
-2221 ATIGGMEDQR
+2221 GTIGGMEDQR

-2244 MDGIVSGSMAWTDKT
+2244 IDGIISGSMAWTDKA

-2264 QMLMAKDQ
+2264 KLLTGSDQ
-2272 AATSSPSGSLASAL
+2272 PGSSSNPAQSWADTL
-2286 NKWASTTVG
+2286 NRYASTTVG
-2295 GLVPRIFKDVDMVIS
+2295 GVVPRLFKDVDMVIS

-2324 GQVPMLRE
+2324 AQMPMVRE
-2332 LSSGTRVNIFGEDII
+2332 TSSGKRVNIFGEDIV
-2347 LDRTPTSRVTQV
+2347 LDRTPTSRITQV

-2386 RMVKLADGTRRKMT
+2386 RTVKLADGTRRKMT
-2400 TLEKDRY
+2400 TVEKDRY
-2407 QRATGAAYRQF
+2407 QRATGAAYRKF
-2418 ITEQGANLLRMDP
+2418 ITEQGAALLRMDA

-2444 LRAQAAYQAL
+2444 LRKQAAYDAV

>member
-1 MSYDPQQL
+1 MPYDPQQL

-23 DPAKRTEFIRST
+23 DPAQRTEFIRST

-81 SGPALAAGAAF
+81 SGPAMAAGAAF

-322 GVLAQTVRLAAG
+322 GVLAQTGRLAAG

-353 TNQQVFEAAAM
+353 TAGQVFEAAAM

-394 APAADGAA
+394 APAADGAD

-415 ADLEPQPPPPPAAAP
+415 ADLEPQPTPPPAAAP

-452 EEPVMEGDVMTDLR
+452 EEPVMEGDVITDLR

-482 DRLVQEAKLRAQ
+482 ARLVQEAKLRAQ

-528 FSADRKLPEYEAL
+528 FSTDRKLPEYEAL

-567 QRAYDAGLIADPT
+567 QRAYDKGFIAEPT
-580 ADAYVNALQEGI
+580 ADAYINALQEGI
-592 AGRQQYRVQFAE
+592 AARQQYRVQFAE

-694 FKPKSSTPAPATSQ
+694 FKPKSSTPAPAPSR

-713 ASPTASGTA
+713 TSPTASGTA
-722 ANQTSGGGTAA
+722 ANRTSGGGTAA
-733 LAAASAPAAPA
+733 SPTLAPVAPA

-882 DEGAKVK
+882 DEGAKIAVSRD
-889 PALKSL
+889 A
-895 QYGNH
+895 QDYGDDT
-900 PPAQIKSV
+900 AGFRLDQI
-908 DYYQQN
+908 
-914 GRWNVTLVPQNA
+914 
-926 QRVAD
+926 
-931 LIQLRDVEAAV
+931 I
-942 VRAMVSDEVWRQM
+942 
-955 QRNQGEDSLAGEQL
+955 
-969 EIPSKMLRTDYP
+969 
-981 FEGFNALPLEDVLDH
+981 DH
-996 PKLFEAYPEAKD
+996 PALFEAYPDAKNVTLIFNPQLKTKGAFTASTNSIELLSKAPAAARNELRTNLNRLAAKMEQSAREDFEAGD
-1008 VMVRV
+1008 FQTLEEALAWHREAQRQDEEA
-1013 NPKLGVGGSFSVMDT
+1013 LARFQGVPEWALST
-1028 GDRVITVGS
+1028 I
-1037 ADQMGTLLHELQHW
+1037 LHEVQHW
-1051 IQEKEGYAKGSN
+1051 IQNKEGMARGAAP
-1063 VKQFGITG
+1063 QR
-1071 TVVNADQI
+1071 VNPDSR
-1079 AKLDNQKR
+1079 R
-1087 ALLDRY
+1087 AWRD
-1093 PDVKAMEQRL
+1093 
-1103 QRGEDLTNDEWTR
+1103 
-1116 YEQVHSLPEFTAN
+1116 
-1129 AQARLALVKSPL
+1129 AQALKTAMGANTSDASLRKAVEQIEDALGRSVSATSMRFAQTMSLAEIENQVEAADFP
-1141 EQYRST
+1141 ERAYRRT

-1165 QRQAVAPYSSENIAT
+1165 QRQATAPYSSENIAT

-1202 NVTDS
+1202 NVTAS
-1207 RFASPD
+1207 RFANPD
-1213 AEANV
+1213 EAANLYDV
-1218 ISTRPD
+1218 QA
-1224 TEVLAEA
+1224 TEVMRGESA
-1231 QAWLSQRTPQDAL
+1231 AWIDANG
-1244 TSLENGSA
+1244 LEA
-1252 ALAGDAKQRALGL
+1252 ALAALEANEPPAGLRIDHLPSLGSALITRLSKLAETGTEAQRLQADALLSRAGAAWHGKASQEAGRTLQQRAMA
-1265 LINQLSLQAMQG
+1265 NQ
-1277 SEVQQIVNDTLLNRA
+1277 
-1292 GRLWHSEQFSAD
+1292 
-1304 VAREL
+1304 EL
-1309 RQRNVVNNADL
+1309 VGI
-1320 LPVAPVLAAKQVLT
+1320 APILAAKQVLT

-1360 VKASTE
+1360 VKAGTE
-1366 ASAELTAQMEG
+1366 ASAELTAQLEG

-1603 MPEAEFVKRAMAL
+1603 MPEAEFVKRAMEL

-1644 SRAGLAEF
+1644 SRAGIAEF

-1668 QKIAPGMTWAQ
+1668 QKIAPGMSWAQ

-1821 QNLTGSTMAE
+1821 QNLAGSTLWQ

-1849 DIALSLANGLEDVTF
+1849 DIGLSLLNGVEDVGL
-1864 GSLVTA
+1864 GSIVTA
-1870 VRTGNG
+1870 LRTGNKDVAVRGLG
-1876 RVAKD
+1876 R
-1881 ALFAMLSNL
+1881 LFARVPSAIL
-1890 PTAMNEAL
+1890 EAV
-1898 DHLLTGNRAAM
+1898 DHLFTGNKALM
-1909 RSYDAEVKAAL
+1909 RNFELEAKQAL
-1920 EDGNKLF
+1920 EGGNRLASD
-1927 GNVGRQLLNKGGM
+1927 VGAEMWRKGGW
-1940 ARLPGAFME
+1940 RKVPGGFMI
-1949 FVSRVMTALDH
+1949 FYGRVMTALDH
-1960 VNSTSTYEGA
+1960 ITTASTREGA
-1970 KAMALA
+1970 LAMALA
-1976 RHPELYEQAL
+1976 RHPELYERAL
-1986 RITPQDRQAARTQAR
+1986 KISPQDRQAARNQAR
-2001 LELTAGE
+2001 LELTGGDMPTTFQQRREENARVRELLERGIPQEVLGE
-2008 APTTRQQRIEE
+2008 ATDLGRT
-2019 EARMKEILDQRVP
+2019 AAM
-2032 LEVQAQAREIGLES
+2032 
-2046 ALQGE
+2046 QGD
-2051 PTGLGWFI
+2051 PTGLGGGLLEAVNMAVGT
-2059 YQVANKIN
+2059 VARKAESMSQREDLDKTSKNVLKLLQGIAPI
-2067 TTMRQAE
+2067 MRAI
-2074 KAYDQNRPDNAAGK
+2074 
-2088 AVMGALR
+2088 
-2095 LASTLVKVLTGTKFV
+2095 TGTKFA
-2110 RTVGHSVNRSLSY
+2110 RTVAHSLNRSLSY
-2123 APGIGL
+2123 VPVVGIYAVGQ
-2129 MRFAEGNMKGAKADI
+2129 RGRTGAFGDVLA
-2144 LLAKQLMGTAVGL
+2144 AKQVIGTLVGL
-2157 ALLMAFRD
+2157 AMYLAFD
-2165 GEDDEQGIE
+2165 DDEDEKGIE
-2174 GSWRDLTPQQ
+2174 DGWKDKTPQE
-2184 KGQLLAEG
+2184 KAQLYAQG
-2192 KQPYSIWTRDAQGR
+2192 KQPYTVWSRNAKGQVVGF
-2206 IRSWNYQQWGIAGVL
+2206 NYQQWGIAGIMNTVAAMLKQKDSEQGTLNVL
-2221 ATIGGMEDQR
+2221 VSSLA
-2231 RYNSQGKDDLAIL
+2231 QGA
-2244 MDGIVSGSMAWTDKT
+2244 MTFTDKA
-2259 QLTGL
+2259 QLQGL
-2264 QMLMAKDQ
+2264 QTVFGDNYRSTDPVTGVASNLNRW
-2272 AATSSPSGSLASAL
+2272 AAQ
-2286 NKWASTTVG
+2286 TVG
-2295 GLVPRIFKDVDMVIS
+2295 GLVPRVFKDIDVVTS
-2310 PQLRDTSEWWMKWA
+2310 PELRMSSEWWQKWA
-2324 GQVPMLRE
+2324 KEVPMLRQ
-2332 LSSGTRVNIFGEDII
+2332 LSSGKRVDILGEDIK
-2347 LDRTPTSRVTQV
+2347 LDRGPLSRVMSI

-2364 ALRTLGRLNERDIWL
+2364 AYRVLGHLNERDLYL

-2386 RMVKLADGTRRKMT
+2386 RMVLLADGTRRKMT
-2400 TLEKDRY
+2400 ELEKDRY
-2407 QRATGAAYRQF
+2407 QRTTGAAYRKF
-2418 ITEQGANLLRMDP
+2418 LTEQGSNLLRMP
-2431 ELARETISKVTER
+2431 TEQARETISKVTER
-2444 LRAQAAYQAL
+2444 LRAQAAYQAV

>member
-1 MSYDPQQL
+1 MPAHERAAVFDAGQRDAEQWLVANGL
-9 ETDVSFLT
+9 EDE
-17 QQPGWQ
+17 
-23 DPAKRTEFIRST
+23 A
-35 GVQSRAYL
+35 
-43 PPEDH
+43 
-48 AQFMSELWNRADD
+48 
-61 RGMISKALDWTGT
+61 SKAALNESFQALAVRHRPAQVDINTSQQGVLGTTFNAMAAGIGPELVGGAIGGAAKLADAGLEMVGLSDPNQRSMLDSVAGFADSLREEGRLVYRTNPANPTAASIGSGAGQAVGMLGT
-74 AISEVVK
+74 AGI
-81 SGPALAAGAAF
+81 GALANVPRAFVTVPATLGGLLGADQGIDTAQEMGITSGAGKLGMGTAFGAIEGATEMIGGIGGRFLPSPKGLLGAAVNI
-92 AVGDALGVTDTGSGT
+92 ATESGEEV
-107 RLERGVTN
+107 L
-115 LVDQTG
+115 
-121 QTLKQLAP
+121 
-129 GESMQAKRDAALEA
+129 
-143 LRTDL
+143 
-148 DAGRVPA
+148 
-155 DFERWAAGEFDSE
+155 
-168 GKPDAETQQ
+168 
-177 FIDALRGD
+177 
-185 YARLAV
+185 
-191 EADQI
+191 
-196 NASQDQE
+196 
-203 KVRAFMESDRS
+203 
-214 PTRPDSDIPGVPGP
+214 
-228 RELLA
+228 
-233 DYLATRDPSSWEA
+233 
-246 FKNRVTETDQQYRTR
+246 
-261 LQRWTAEQRS
+261 S
-271 GTAETLAQMPEGLN
+271 GTAQDALT
-285 KEMTQRAF
+285 
-293 DIQTSPIDLATA
+293 TA
-305 ALPFLRG
+305 AGQAVEDPNRPGFTETGYKLPGLDADFANR
-312 AKALQ
+312 
-317 AARTG
+317 R
-322 GVLAQTVRLAAG
+322 
-334 AGKEALQEGVTE
+334 LQE
-346 KLQDARA
+346 AI
-353 TNQQVFEAAAM
+353 
-364 GAVGGAALETSMAGV
+364 GGAAGGTVFSLAQAAV
-379 GALLRPAGVGQPMSE
+379 NRARPAGVGQPMSE
-394 APAADGAA
+394 APAADGAD

-415 ADLEPQPPPPPAAAP
+415 ADLEPQPTPPPATAP
-430 PRQPILTGVPDRMG
+430 PRQPILQNVPDRMG

-452 EEPVMEGDVMTDLR
+452 EEPVMEGDVITDLR

-567 QRAYDAGLIADPT
+567 QRAYDAGLIAEPT

-733 LAAASAPAAPA
+733 SAAASTAAAPA

-764 NAEILAEARQF
+764 NAEILRDLAASAIQAGQDFATWAR
-775 IANGFTTFAQWSQAM
+775 AM
-790 VKRFGRS
+790 LARFGEAVRDQLAA
-797 IKAQLERIWEQVKP
+797 IWQQAQ
-811 MAAELLMNYLRR
+811 
-823 TGGLKELFAGDKA
+823 
-836 IIPPFMRDSLDTA
+836 
-849 KTMAAA
+849 
-855 GKDAETIRAVT
+855 
-866 GWFPGKYDGK
+866 
-876 MRWEIP
+876 
-882 DEGAKVK
+882 
-889 PALKSL
+889 
-895 QYGNH
+895 
-900 PPAQIKSV
+900 AQF
-908 DYYQQN
+908 QA
-914 GRWNVTLVPQNA
+914 R
-926 QRVAD
+926 
-931 LIQLRDVEAAV
+931 E
-942 VRAMVSDEVWRQM
+942 VR
-955 QRNQGEDSLAGEQL
+955 
-969 EIPSKMLRTDYP
+969 
-981 FEGFNALPLEDVLDH
+981 
-996 PKLFEAYPEAKD
+996 
-1008 VMVRV
+1008 
-1013 NPKLGVGGSFSVMDT
+1013 
-1028 GDRVITVGS
+1028 
-1037 ADQMGTLLHELQHW
+1037 
-1051 IQEKEGYAKGSN
+1051 
-1063 VKQFGITG
+1063 FGG
-1071 TVVNADQI
+1071 TVSRMAP
-1079 AKLDNQKR
+1079 AGT
-1087 ALLDRY
+1087 
-1093 PDVKAMEQRL
+1093 
-1103 QRGEDLTNDEWTR
+1103 RGFVAVPGGAESGPNET
-1116 YEQVHSLPEFTAN
+1116 
-1129 AQARLALVKSPL
+1129 QA
-1141 EQYRST
+1141 
-1147 AGEIEAR
+1147 
-1154 DVQARQSLTPE
+1154 
-1165 QRQAVAPYSSENIAT
+1165 
-1180 EDAIVLMDA
+1180 
-1189 AGPQMSMDIPEGQ
+1189 
-1202 NVTDS
+1202 

-1304 VAREL
+1304 LARQF

-1351 AVEKITTLD
+1351 AVEKITALD
-1360 VKASTE
+1360 VKASTQ
-1366 ASAELTAQMEG
+1366 ASAELTAQLEG

-1554 REKINRAQRT
+1554 REKINKAQRT

-1668 QKIAPGMTWAQ
+1668 QKIAPGMSWAQ

-1729 KVFLRELEKI
+1729 KVFLRELEKF

-1920 EDGNKLF
+1920 EDGSKLF

-1960 VNSTSTYEGA
+1960 INSTSTYEGA

-1976 RHPELYEQAL
+1976 RHPQLYEQAL

-2001 LELTAGE
+2001 LELTGGE

-2032 LEVQAQAREIGLES
+2032 LEFQAQAREIGLES

-2051 PTGLGWFI
+2051 PTGLGYWV
-2059 YQVANKIN
+2059 YKAANN
-2067 TTMRQAE
+2067 LNQTMRQAE
-2074 KAYDQNRPDNAAGK
+2074 TAYDQSRPDNAAGK

-2129 MRFAEGNMKGAKADI
+2129 VRFAEGNMKGAKADI

-2192 KQPYSIWTRDAQGR
+2192 RQPYSIWTRDEQGR

-2400 TLEKDRY
+2400 ILEKDRY